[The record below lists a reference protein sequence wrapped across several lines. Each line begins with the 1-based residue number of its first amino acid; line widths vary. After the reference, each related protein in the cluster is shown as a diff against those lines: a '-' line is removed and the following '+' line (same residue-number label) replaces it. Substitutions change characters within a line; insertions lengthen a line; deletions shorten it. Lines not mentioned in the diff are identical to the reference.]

1 MPAADAPGALLPG
14 GRLWYR
20 RSGSGLLSER
30 VPADAGSP
38 DGDSPISDSPDGDS
52 PGGDSP
58 VGAGIL
64 VRGADR
70 GSFLTRIMSGAL
82 PRAPGAAR
90 TALLGPK
97 GNLVA
102 AAVATVL
109 REQVVLDCE
118 PARQEALRA
127 GLDRYRIADRVEIL
141 GKPPEPAANLTVFG
155 TATLGSVAAAVAA
168 AIATNFPPA
177 SAPSGEALAA
187 LAPGGVLETAP
198 GEGRFVR
205 RDFAPWPSFTVH
217 GPPTETEAAVS
228 TLQNAASE
236 VSSAEAEYLR
246 LAAGEPRRGAELDD
260 SSLPLASGLA
270 AHVRLG
276 QGCYIGQEYVAR
288 QAHRG
293 RVPRLLRQLRFPAGA
308 PPPGAAVTLEDRA
321 VGTITST
328 APRPPD
334 WPPGPA
340 LALATLPA
348 EIAPGAAVACAGAE
362 ATVHSLP

>member
-1 MPAADAPGALLPG
+1 MPAADAPGALLPA
-14 GRLWYR
+14 GRLRFR

-30 VPADAGSP
+30 LSADAGSP
-38 DGDSPISDSPDGDS
+38 EPDLPD
-52 PGGDSP
+52 
-58 VGAGIL
+58 GAGIL

-82 PRAPGAAR
+82 PRPPGATR

-102 AAVATVL
+102 AAVATAL

-118 PARQEALRA
+118 PARREALRA

-155 TATLGSVAAAVAA
+155 TATVEAVAAAVAA
-168 AIATNFPPA
+168 AISTTFPPGSVP
-177 SAPSGEALAA
+177 SAEALAA

-205 RDFAPWPSFTVH
+205 RNFVPWPSFTVH
-217 GPPTETEAAVS
+217 GPPTEIEAAVS
-228 TLQNAASE
+228 TARRAASE
-236 VSSAEAEYLR
+236 VSATEAEYLR
-246 LAAGEPRRGAELDD
+246 LAAGEPRWGAELDD

-293 RVPRLLRQLRFPAGA
+293 RVPRLLRQLRFPAAA
-308 PPPGAAVTLEDRA
+308 PPPGAEVILEDRA
-321 VGTITST
+321 VGTITSS

-340 LALATLPA
+340 LALAVLPA
-348 EIAPGAAVACAGAE
+348 AIAPGATVTCAGAE
-362 ATVHSLP
+362 AAVHPLP

>member
-1 MPAADAPGALLPG
+1 MPASDAPGALLPA
-14 GRLWYR
+14 GRLRFR

-30 VPADAGSP
+30 LSADPGSP
-38 DGDSPISDSPDGDS
+38 DSDSPVSDCPDS
-52 PGGDSP
+52 
-58 VGAGIL
+58 AGIL

-70 GSFLTRIMSGAL
+70 VSFLTRIMSGAL
-82 PRAPGAAR
+82 PRPPGAAR

-109 REQVVLDCE
+109 REQVILDCE
-118 PARQEALRA
+118 PARREALRA

-141 GKPPEPAANLTVFG
+141 GGPPEPAAKLTVFG
-155 TATLGSVAAAVAA
+155 TATGEAAASAVAA
-168 AIATNFPPA
+168 AISTTFPPA
-177 SAPSGEALAA
+177 TAPSAEALAA
-187 LAPGGVLETAP
+187 LPPGGVLETAP

-205 RDFAPWPSFTVH
+205 RDFVPWPSFTVH

-228 TLQNAASE
+228 TVRQAASE
-236 VSSAEAEYLR
+236 MSAAEAEYLR
-246 LAAGEPRRGAELDD
+246 LAVGEPRWGAELDD
-260 SSLPLASGLA
+260 STLPLASGLA

-293 RVPRLLRQLRFPAGA
+293 RVPRLLRQLRFPATAA
-308 PPPGAAVTLEDRA
+308 PPPGTEVRSERRVLG
-321 VGTITST
+321 VITSA

-334 WPPGPA
+334 WPDGPA
-340 LALATLPA
+340 LALAVLPA
-348 EIAPGAAVACAGAE
+348 EIAPGATVTCGGAE
-362 ATVHSLP
+362 AAVHSLP

>member
-1 MPAADAPGALLPG
+1 MPASDAPGALLPG
-14 GRLWYR
+14 GRLWFR
-20 RSGSGLLSER
+20 RSGSGLLSESL
-30 VPADAGSP
+30 PP
-38 DGDSPISDSPDGDS
+38 DSDSRDDVSSDS
-52 PGGDSP
+52 
-58 VGAGIL
+58 AGIL

-82 PRAPGAAR
+82 PRPPGAAR

-141 GKPPEPAANLTVFG
+141 REPPEPTANLTVFG
-155 TATLGSVAAAVAA
+155 NATVEAVADA
-168 AIATNFPPA
+168 LATAISTNFPSGP
-177 SAPSGEALAA
+177 SAKALAA
-187 LAPGGVLETAP
+187 LAPGGVLEPAP
-198 GEGRFVR
+198 GEARFVR
-205 RDFAPWPSFTVH
+205 RDFVPWPSFTVH

-236 VSSAEAEYLR
+236 VSAAEAEYLR

-293 RVPRLLRQLRFPAGA
+293 RVPRLLRQLRFPAAA

>member
-1 MPAADAPGALLPG
+1 MPAADPPGALLPA
-14 GRLWYR
+14 GRLWFR

-30 VPADAGSP
+30 LSADAG
-38 DGDSPISDSPDGDS
+38 SPDGDS

-58 VGAGIL
+58 VSDWLVGAGIL
-64 VRGADR
+64 VRGEDR
-70 GSFLTRIMSGAL
+70 VSFLTRIMSGAL

-141 GKPPEPAANLTVFG
+141 REPPEPTANLTVFG
-155 TATLGSVAAAVAA
+155 NATVEAVADA
-168 AIATNFPPA
+168 LATAISTNFPSGP
-177 SAPSGEALAA
+177 SAEALAA
-187 LAPGGVLETAP
+187 LAPGGVLEPAP

-321 VGTITST
+321 VGTITSS